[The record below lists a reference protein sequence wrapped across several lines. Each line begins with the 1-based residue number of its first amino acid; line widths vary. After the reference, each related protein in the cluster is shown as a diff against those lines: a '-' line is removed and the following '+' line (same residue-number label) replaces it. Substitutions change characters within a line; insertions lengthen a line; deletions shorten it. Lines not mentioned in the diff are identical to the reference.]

1 MHLDLSD
8 DESAALARLLRKT
21 IDEDHYP
28 LSPRI
33 RTLQAI
39 LDRLDP
45 PPVREP
51 PPPLKIYEPP
61 RFVRGR
67 RRRG

>member
-8 DESAALARLLRKT
+8 DQTAALKRLLRKT
-21 IDEDHYP
+21 IDEDHFP

-33 RTLQAI
+33 RVLQGI
-39 LDRLDP
+39 LDKI
-45 PPVREP
+45 EP
-51 PPPLKIYEPP
+51 PPACEPLPPLKAYEPP